1 MGEVAM
7 ALALRLAHQSFR
19 VLDLSMTLKIA
30 WAVWLS
36 IVWALTIWRRHGRT
50 EMIATPVVP
59 RRSKADNDESQRSKT
74 RWRLRANTETP
85 VLQQTSMLGL

>member
-1 MGEVAM
+1 M
-7 ALALRLAHQSFR
+7 ALVFRLAQQSFR
-19 VLDLSMTLKIA
+19 LINLSMTLKLA

-50 EMIATPVVP
+50 EMIATPVP
-59 RRSKADNDESQRSKT
+59 RRRNADNDASQPSKT

-85 VLQQTSMLGL
+85 VLPQTSMLGL